1 MQQSI
6 KNIAFAGSGNIA
18 WHLAKGL
25 KQQGYHISG
34 IWSRDYSH
42 AVKLADFCEAK
53 AFHDVKELRD
63 ESDLI
68 IIAVADNAIKNV
80 AESIGNYEG
89 IVVHTAGSVALE
101 TIKVNFKNSGVFY
114 PLQTFSKE
122 IHVSL
127 KEVPF
132 FIEASSEDVKHIL
145 QQIASKLTTKVYK
158 ADSRQRLLLH
168 VAAVFAGNYSNFM
181 YAIGEEILN
190 KSNLPLEVLHPL
202 IMETAGKAV
211 KGDPKLLQTGP
222 ARRNDTI
229 TIEKHMDALASLPDY
244 AELYGLLAKLISK
257 NY

>member
-1 MQQSI
+1 MQHSI
-6 KNIAFAGSGNIA
+6 KNISFAGSGNIA

-34 IWSRDYSH
+34 IWSRDFSH
-42 AVKLADFCEAK
+42 AVKLADSCESK
-53 AFHDVKELRD
+53 AFQDVKELRD

-80 AESIGNYEG
+80 AESIGNYHG
-89 IVVHTAGSVALE
+89 IVVHTAGSIALE
-101 TIKVNFKNSGVFY
+101 TVRGNFKNAGVFY
-114 PLQTFSKE
+114 PLQTFTKE
-122 IHVSL
+122 IPVSL

-132 FIEASSEDVKHIL
+132 FIEASSEDVKQIL
-145 QQIASKLTTKVYK
+145 QQLASKLSSNIYE

-181 YAIGEEILN
+181 YTIGEEIL
-190 KSNLPLEVLHPL
+190 KSTDLPIEVLHPL
-202 IMETAGKAV
+202 MLETARKAV
-211 KGDPKLLQTGP
+211 NGDPKLLQTGP
-222 ARRNDTI
+222 ARRNDTV
-229 TIEKHMDALASLPDY
+229 TIEKHMNALASLPDY